1 MFYQKNLPIW
11 EQLIRIAVG
20 VGLIGYAWAGHLP
33 FLAALIL
40 TVTAITL
47 VATGFF
53 GFCPA
58 CALLGRKV
66 KSQRE

>member
-1 MFYQKNLPIW
+1 MFYQKNVPTW
-11 EQLIRIAVG
+11 ERWIRIVVG

-33 FLAALIL
+33 LPAALIL
-40 TVTAITL
+40 TVTAVTL
-47 VATGFF
+47 VSTGFF

-58 CALLGRKV
+58 CALLGRKM